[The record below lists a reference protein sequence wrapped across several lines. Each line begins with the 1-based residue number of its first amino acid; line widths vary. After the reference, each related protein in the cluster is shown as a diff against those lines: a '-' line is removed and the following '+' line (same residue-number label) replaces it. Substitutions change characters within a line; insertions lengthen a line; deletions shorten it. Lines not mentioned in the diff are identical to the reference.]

1 MDNENIKK
9 RYSQEAYEVWKIL
22 QKQIHKII
30 SKIINFNSSYEFE
43 DYLQEAFI
51 ACHKAV
57 CYYNYF
63 KENSENHRKKH
74 IARRHGRSKLLVING
89 KHLKM
94 TDMRIDVYAYWYVQK
109 RLYKIADSG
118 EVLFEIYSP
127 DDSYIKT
134 VSNSEYRRSRK
145 KLQEEGCRF
154 NSVNIIKD
162 VEFFDEDNNNG
173 GVQNV
178 VAASCTGFN
187 PEFQDLLKEELCK
200 IHDLNGRIKQL
211 P

>member
-9 RYSQEAYEVWKIL
+9 RYSQEAYEVWQIL

-57 CYYNYF
+57 CYYNFF
-63 KENSENHRKKH
+63 KENSGTHRKEY
-74 IARRHGRSKLLVING
+74 ITRRHGRSKLLVIDG

-94 TDMRIDVYAYWYVQK
+94 TDMRIDVYA
-109 RLYKIADSG
+109 
-118 EVLFEIYSP
+118 
-127 DDSYIKT
+127 
-134 VSNSEYRRSRK
+134 

-162 VEFFDEDNNNG
+162 VEFFDEDKNNNG

-178 VAASCTGFN
+178 ADASCTGFN
-187 PEFQDLLKEELCK
+187 PEFQDMLKEELCK